1 MGINSTEFR
10 ENKSTQFDKVRGGNK
25 MKQLNSLF
33 EVRDDLLR
41 EYILASGAYKAEILN
56 RIIDLDEEI
65 ELLNN

>member
-1 MGINSTEFR
+1 
-10 ENKSTQFDKVRGGNK
+10 
-25 MKQLNSLF
+25 MKQLNNLF

-41 EYILASGAYKAEILN
+41 EFILASGASRTEILN